1 MVNQRLV
8 VSFTPA
14 EGAVVRMLGLVER
27 RGYAVRRV
35 NMEERI
41 DGASMTIDL
50 EPRDPARR
58 VDVVARQLHR
68 LVDVK
73 SVSIVTQN
81 QGSLA

>member
-1 MVNQRLV
+1 MVSQRLL
-8 VSFTPA
+8 VSFTPG

-27 RGYAVRRV
+27 RGYAVRGV
-35 NMEERI
+35 NMEERT
-41 DGASMTIDL
+41 DGASMTIDV

-68 LVDVK
+68 LVDVN

-81 QGSLA
+81 QGSSA